1 MKGENF
7 SLYKNIK
14 SLCKEI
20 YNSIK
25 YNDSHKL
32 NNCSNSFRDINI
44 ALNDKITSQSGG
56 YNQNIENLKQSI
68 MNKIHIINNL
78 KGGEISQKTL
88 DLKQDIINK
97 IKSLEIKDMKESFKT
112 IEKTLTQVLIFIET
126 YKTLQGELRDKQG
139 IIDAKFNP
147 DSKDVSEA
155 LRALMNGINPTEL
168 SKLQDQLEVFTK
180 NIKTIVNDNSP
191 SGPEDLEKAVKDSC
205 KTYLPNTTLSIN
217 PLQNELS
224 AYLPP
229 SQTPVQNISITQG
242 NTGQGS
248 EVRVAV
254 PGPGSEA

>member
-32 NNCSNSFRDINI
+32 NNCSNSFADINI
-44 ALNDKITSQSGG
+44 ALKNKISYQNGG

-68 MNKIHIINNL
+68 INKLTIL
-78 KGGEISQKTL
+78 RGGEGEISQKTL
-88 DLKQDIINK
+88 ELKQDIINK
-97 IKSLEIKDMKESFKT
+97 IKSLEIKDMKESLKI
-112 IEKTLTQVLIFIET
+112 IEKTLTEVLIFIET

-155 LRALMNGINPTEL
+155 LRALMNGIKPTEL
-168 SKLQDQLEVFTK
+168 SLLQNQLEEFTK
-180 NIKTIVNDNSP
+180 NIKTIVDSPP
-191 SGPEDLEKAVKDSC
+191 SGTEDLEKSVKDSC
-205 KTYLPNTTLSIN
+205 KTYLPNTTLSVN

-224 AYLPP
+224 AYLPAP
-229 SQTPVQNISITQG
+229 QSQLPAINFTEGQTP
-242 NTGQGS
+242 GQ
-248 EVRVAV
+248 
-254 PGPGSEA
+254 PGQPGQSGTEA